1 MQKMTLTYDFKKQQL
16 IGNRLT
22 NEAVMQIVRLI
33 KEHSFYKN
41 LKAASLTLPVIVDDH
56 QIRLDTRTR
65 NDVLATF

>member
-22 NEAVMQIVRLI
+22 NEAVTQIVRLI
-33 KEHSFYKN
+33 KEYSFYKN